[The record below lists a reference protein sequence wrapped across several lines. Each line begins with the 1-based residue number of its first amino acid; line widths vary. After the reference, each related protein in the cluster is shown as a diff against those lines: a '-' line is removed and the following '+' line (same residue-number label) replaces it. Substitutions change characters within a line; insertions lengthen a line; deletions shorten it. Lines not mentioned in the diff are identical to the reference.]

1 MPRNAGYY
9 KGMQALAADLNGK
22 APNAMHIG
30 WNGLREDQKTA
41 VRTLVLVSPE
51 TYPEAYRR
59 IFHHQRR
66 RGKRGL

>member
-1 MPRNAGYY
+1 
-9 KGMQALAADLNGK
+9 
-22 APNAMHIG
+22 MHIA